1 MYNHNHIINFIQHII
16 CMKKLNIEIETHG
29 CKLNFADSQSIA
41 KKFYSAGHNV
51 FGDNEIGHRDI
62 YILNSCTVTHVADS
76 KARQSIRKVKRSNP
90 EAVTIMTGCYAER
103 DKDKIKEI
111 NEVDLVITNQEKK
124 DILKKV
130 YDYFN
135 EELVEIPALDT
146 YPLIGRS
153 RASIKIQEGCNQ
165 ICSYCIIPYVRG
177 REKSVE
183 PNEIISKINNASRN
197 NIKEVVLTGTQL
209 GNYGFDLKNTDL
221 KELVKQVLIKT
232 SIERIRVS
240 SLQPKEIDNE
250 LLDIWKSNDR
260 LCPHFHLPLQSG
272 SDQILKKMRRRYS
285 SEEFIQITSL
295 IKKYLPQASITTDVI
310 VGFPSEKE
318 EDFENTL
325 YTINKSYLNNL
336 HVFPYSVRPKTT
348 AFYLKDHNSP
358 EVIKSRSRELN
369 RISKLITTKSMR
381 NIIGKKRSILWEGKN
396 MNSGLTE
403 DYYRVIRKSVKLPNE
418 YISKQK
424 IKGLEKDKLYI

>member
-1 MYNHNHIINFIQHII
+1 
-16 CMKKLNIEIETHG
+16 
-29 CKLNFADSQSIA
+29 
-41 KKFYSAGHNV
+41 
-51 FGDNEIGHRDI
+51 
-62 YILNSCTVTHVADS
+62 
-76 KARQSIRKVKRSNP
+76 
-90 EAVTIMTGCYAER
+90 
-103 DKDKIKEI
+103 
-111 NEVDLVITNQEKK
+111 
-124 DILKKV
+124 
-130 YDYFN
+130 
-135 EELVEIPALDT
+135 
-146 YPLIGRS
+146 
-153 RASIKIQEGCNQ
+153 
-165 ICSYCIIPYVRG
+165 
-177 REKSVE
+177 
-183 PNEIISKINNASRN
+183 
-197 NIKEVVLTGTQL
+197 
-209 GNYGFDLKNTDL
+209 
-221 KELVKQVLIKT
+221 
-232 SIERIRVS
+232 
-240 SLQPKEIDNE
+240 
-250 LLDIWKSNDR
+250 
-260 LCPHFHLPLQSG
+260 
-272 SDQILKKMRRRYS
+272 MRRRYS

-325 YTINKSYLNNL
+325 YTINKSNLNNL

>member
-1 MYNHNHIINFIQHII
+1 
-16 CMKKLNIEIETHG
+16 MKKLNIEIETHG

-111 NEVDLVITNQEKK
+111 NEVDLVITNKEKK

-130 YDYFN
+130 YDYFK

-209 GNYGFDLKNTDL
+209 GNYGFDLNNTNL
-221 KELVKQVLIKT
+221 KELIRQVLIKT

-325 YTINKSYLNNL
+325 YTINKSNLNNL

-348 AFYLKDHNSP
+348 AFHLKDHNSP
-358 EVIKSRSRELN
+358 EVIKRRSRELN

>member
-221 KELVKQVLIKT
+221 KELIKQVLIKT

>member
-1 MYNHNHIINFIQHII
+1 MTDQNLELQQAYDFCDESNAVYKLLSSLSDSDYEEKTQFKGWNFNNVIGHLHVWNYAADLSLQDGDDW
-16 CMKKLNIEIETHG
+16 K
-29 CKLNFADSQSIA
+29 NFAN
-41 KKFYSAGHNV
+41 SALEMLGKGSTMNQ
-51 FGDNEIGHRDI
+51 FE
-62 YILNSCTVTHVADS
+62 
-76 KARQSIRKVKRSNP
+76 
-90 EAVTIMTGCYAER
+90 ETITKG
-103 DKDKIKEI
+103 IK
-111 NEVDLVITNQEKK
+111 
-124 DILKKV
+124 
-130 YDYFN
+130 
-135 EELVEIPALDT
+135 
-146 YPLIGRS
+146 GR
-153 RASIKIQEGCNQ
+153 
-165 ICSYCIIPYVRG
+165 
-177 REKSVE
+177 
-183 PNEIISKINNASRN
+183 
-197 NIKEVVLTGTQL
+197 
-209 GNYGFDLKNTDL
+209 
-221 KELVKQVLIKT
+221 
-232 SIERIRVS
+232 
-240 SLQPKEIDNE
+240 E
-250 LLDIWKSNDR
+250 LLDIWKSNSR

-272 SDQILKKMRRRYS
+272 SNQILKKMRRRYS

-325 YTINKSYLNNL
+325 YTINKSNLNNL

-358 EVIKSRSRELN
+358 EVIKSRSKELN

>member
-135 EELVEIPALDT
+135 EELVEIPELDS

-369 RISKLITTKSMR
+369 RISKSITTKSMR